1 MYILVLLK
9 FTPLE
14 FETIEYQQEVAK
26 EQKLK
31 FTPLEF
37 ETMLGGQIF
46 LFAYSVKIYSV
57 GV

>member
-14 FETIEYQQEVAK
+14 FETICILFGLSSIIR
-26 EQKLK
+26 LK

-37 ETMLGGQIF
+37 ETM
-46 LFAYSVKIYSV
+46 
-57 GV
+57 